1 MYPEPLLG
9 AGMRTIMM
17 GQTKVS
23 SLGVKI
29 ESTSTLHQHS
39 GCHSAAGRDREERA
53 LNGHRRKQGDAMGDY
68 SIETD

>member
-9 AGMRTIMM
+9 AGWRTIMM
-17 GQTKVS
+17 GQSKVS

-39 GCHSAAGRDREERA
+39 GCHTAAGRDREVPIADRGARA
-53 LNGHRRKQGDAMGDY
+53 EQTSTEPDGK
-68 SIETD
+68 E